1 MAGVPYTF
9 ATASTT
15 IPLSQ
20 LDTNFQTP
28 ITIGATSMNLGQVV
42 TTISGLTLTNVN
54 ITSGNVTITN
64 VTVTN
69 ITANNAIITGGT
81 ISNTTLTN
89 VTITSLSTLLPNNF
103 LANSSTTLGNAVL
116 TLGSTTANIG
126 NVTFANIA
134 VQSGTIDNT
143 PIGATTPTTIKT
155 TVLTVTTSSALG
167 NATAN
172 QLNNTPIGNN
182 SAANGTFTN
191 LTSTVSSTLANLS
204 SSNATITGGTI
215 SNVSLANITSN
226 LVTRIVA
233 GTNIT
238 LSPANGVG
246 TVTVN
251 SAGGTSS
258 NISNDTT
265 TAAFEYPLFSNVT
278 TGTATTIFTSNAS
291 LLYKPSTGEFQAQAI
306 TALNGLIL
314 NSSNI
319 NTSTTIPTG
328 YNAVSVGPETLANG
342 VTVTVSSGSRWV
354 VL

>member
-1 MAGVPYTF
+1 LANSTVTF
-9 ATASTT
+9 GNATVALGGS
-15 IPLSQ
+15 
-20 LDTNFQTP
+20 
-28 ITIGATSMNLGQVV
+28 IGAIGNLN
-42 TTISGLTLTNVN
+42 LN
-54 ITSGNVTITN
+54 N
-64 VTVTN
+64 VTVN
-69 ITANNAIITGGT
+69 
-81 ISNTTLTN
+81 SVNTTF
-89 VTITSLSTLLPNNF
+89 PNNF

-167 NATAN
+167 NASAN

-191 LTSTVSSTLANLS
+191 LTSNVSSTLANLS

-226 LVTRIVA
+226 LVTTIVA

-251 SAGGTSS
+251 STGGGGTSS

-291 LLYKPSTGEFQAQAI
+291 LRYKPSTGEFQAQAI
-306 TALNGLIL
+306 TALNGVIL

-342 VTVTVSSGSRWV
+342 VTVTVSSGSRW
-354 VL
+354 LIL